1 MKGKRMKKARGKLIT
16 KDPYTNVKYTTFCS
30 RLLVKF
36 KFCYHISAR
45 CTHEDRVQ
53 FNKAVIDLV
62 VADYKTING
71 NGRANFCKNLQ
82 MEECPK
88 ILTIADK
95 QKAKFNWK
103 FDEMDK
109 NR

>member
-1 MKGKRMKKARGKLIT
+1 MLNI
-16 KDPYTNVKYTTFCS
+16 PVKH
-30 RLLVKF
+30 LLVSYRF
-36 KFCYHISAR
+36 NLIFFHISAR

>member
-1 MKGKRMKKARGKLIT
+1 MLNIHYFRLIS
-16 KDPYTNVKYTTFCS
+16 V
-30 RLLVKF
+30 
-36 KFCYHISAR
+36 R

-62 VADYKTING
+62 VADYKTVNG

>member
-1 MKGKRMKKARGKLIT
+1 MYLIFLNPLYVLYVL
-16 KDPYTNVKYTTFCS
+16 KQKYFC
-30 RLLVKF
+30 
-36 KFCYHISAR
+36 HISVR

>member
-1 MKGKRMKKARGKLIT
+1 MTIISISNPLIVLHVRNMNSF
-16 KDPYTNVKYTTFCS
+16 Y
-30 RLLVKF
+30 RILV
-36 KFCYHISAR
+36 R

>member
-1 MKGKRMKKARGKLIT
+1 M
-16 KDPYTNVKYTTFCS
+16 
-30 RLLVKF
+30 
-36 KFCYHISAR
+36 
-45 CTHEDRVQ
+45 
-53 FNKAVIDLV
+53 
-62 VADYKTING
+62 ADYKTING

>member
-1 MKGKRMKKARGKLIT
+1 MTIISICNTQINTLCAHINSFYRI
-16 KDPYTNVKYTTFCS
+16 
-30 RLLVKF
+30 LV
-36 KFCYHISAR
+36 R

-82 MEECPK
+82 IEECPK